1 MQATIELMQHWLFIC
16 FLFCI
21 KFDKKNICKKNK
33 IYYSIGFP
41 NRINY
46 DYAMNKKNVIQ
57 TNSVFEAHLIYHNFV
72 VV

>member
-16 FLFCI
+16 FLFCM
-21 KFDKKNICKKNK
+21 KFDKKNICKRNK

-46 DYAMNKKNVIQ
+46 DYAMNKKK
-57 TNSVFEAHLIYHNFV
+57 T
-72 VV
+72 